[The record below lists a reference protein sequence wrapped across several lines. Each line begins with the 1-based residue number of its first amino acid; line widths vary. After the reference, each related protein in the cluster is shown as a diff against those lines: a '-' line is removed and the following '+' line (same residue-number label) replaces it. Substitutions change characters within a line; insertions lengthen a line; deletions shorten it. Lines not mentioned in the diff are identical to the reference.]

1 LFPVISDDETD
12 SHSQEVLMGGKSL
25 VRSKAQPKRTLRI
38 VDKKPDSVGGSSG
51 SEESPAMRLVL
62 AATRLFNENSIHSTG
77 IDRIIAEAGVA
88 RRTLYNQF
96 GSKEG
101 LIRAVMQRESN
112 AWFEWLDSELT
123 PADVRDPRQRIIRF
137 FALLGK
143 WFSRSDFKG
152 CSFINAVGEHPLDN
166 CVRPIAKAHRQ
177 ANFEYIRGLLGGS
190 KISNLDKVADQIAIL
205 ADGATVTAMVTGNHT
220 TAETA
225 AHAALAVM
233 DVAER
238 RVGVQNWG

>member
-1 LFPVISDDETD
+1 
-12 SHSQEVLMGGKSL
+12 MAGKL
-25 VRSKAQPKRTLRI
+25 LTRTKTQPKRRLGI
-38 VDKKPDSVGGSSG
+38 VGKKPVSVEHGGA
-51 SEESPAMRLVL
+51 ESAAMRLVL
-62 AATRLFNENSIHSTG
+62 TATCLFNENSIHATG

-101 LIRAVMQRESN
+101 LIRAVMQLESK
-112 AWFEWLDSELT
+112 AWFEWLDSEL
-123 PADVRDPRQRIIRF
+123 PRVDEHDPRKRVVGF

-143 WFSRSDFKG
+143 WFSHSDFKG

-177 ANFEYIRGLLGGS
+177 ANFEYIRRLLDGS
-190 KISNLDKVADQIAIL
+190 KISNPDKLADQIAIL

-220 TAETA
+220 MAETA
-225 AHAALAVM
+225 ASAALALM
-233 DVAER
+233 DTAER
-238 RVGVQNWG
+238 QTGSTQAIAVTV

>member
-1 LFPVISDDETD
+1 MMRAD
-12 SHSQEVLMGGKSL
+12 SHLQDVLMGGKSL
-25 VRSKAQPKRTLRI
+25 AGSRARPKRSLRV
-38 VDKKPDSVGGSSG
+38 VDKKPIGAAGGDG
-51 SEESPAMRLVL
+51 AESPAIRLVL
-62 AATRLFNENSIHSTG
+62 TATRLFNENSIHSTG
-77 IDRIIAEAGVA
+77 VDRIIAEAGVA

-101 LIRAVMQRESN
+101 LIRAVMQRESD

-123 PADVRDPRQRIIRF
+123 PSELRDPQERITRF

-152 CSFINAVGEHPLDN
+152 CSFINAVGEHPLDS

-177 ANFEYIRGLLGGS
+177 ANFEYIRRLLAGS
-190 KISNLDKVADQIAIL
+190 KISNLDKAADQITIL
-205 ADGATVTAMVTGNHT
+205 ADGATVTAMVTGNHM

-225 AHAALAVM
+225 AHAALALM
-233 DVAER
+233 DIAER
-238 RVGVQNWG
+238 RSGTAQSIQITA

>member
-1 LFPVISDDETD
+1 MS
-12 SHSQEVLMGGKSL
+12 GKSPA
-25 VRSKAQPKRTLRI
+25 RTRARPKRPLKL
-38 VDKKPDSVGGSSG
+38 DKKLIDAGGG
-51 SEESPAMRLVL
+51 AESAAMRLVL
-62 AATRLFNENSIHSTG
+62 TATRLFNENSIHATG

-101 LIRAVMQRESN
+101 LIRAVMQRESD
-112 AWFEWLDSELT
+112 AWFEWLDSQLT
-123 PADVRDPRQRIIRF
+123 PANVNNTRQRIIRF
-137 FALLGK
+137 FALLGE

-190 KISNLDKVADQIAIL
+190 KISNLDKVADQIALL
-205 ADGATVTAMVTGNHT
+205 ADGATVTAMVTGNPGM
-220 TAETA
+220 ADTA
-225 AHAALAVM
+225 ASAALALI

-238 RVGVQNWG
+238 QPVSARAITVSA

>member
-1 LFPVISDDETD
+1 
-12 SHSQEVLMGGKSL
+12 MGGKSMA
-25 VRSKAQPKRTLRI
+25 RSKARPKRNIKI
-38 VDKKPDSVGGSSG
+38 VDKKPLDVGGG
-51 SEESPAMRLVL
+51 AESPAMRLVL
-62 AATRLFNENSIHSTG
+62 TATRLFNENSIHATG

-123 PADVRDPRQRIIRF
+123 PSAMHNPRQRIIGF
-137 FALLGK
+137 FALLGE

-177 ANFEYIRGLLGGS
+177 ANFEYIRGLLAGS
-190 KISNLDKVADQIAIL
+190 KISNPDKVADQITIL
-205 ADGATVTAMVTGNHT
+205 ADGATVTAMVTGNPKM
-220 TAETA
+220 ADTA
-225 AHAALAVM
+225 ASAALALI

-238 RVGVQNWG
+238 HPISARAITVNA

>member
-1 LFPVISDDETD
+1 MP
-12 SHSQEVLMGGKSL
+12 GKL
-25 VRSKAQPKRTLRI
+25 LARTKTRPKSSIGI
-38 VDKKPDSVGGSSG
+38 VAKKPIGVEHGGA
-51 SEESPAMRLVL
+51 ESPAMRLVL
-62 AATRLFNENSIHSTG
+62 TATRLFNENSIHATG

-101 LIRAVMQRESN
+101 LIRAVMRRESE
-112 AWFEWLDSELT
+112 AWFEWLDSEL
-123 PADVRDPRQRIIRF
+123 ARIDERDPRKRIVGF

-177 ANFEYIRGLLGGS
+177 ANFEYIRQLLDGS
-190 KISNLDKVADQIAIL
+190 KISNLDKLADQIAIL
-205 ADGATVTAMVTGNHT
+205 ADGATVTAMVTGNHAM
-220 TAETA
+220 AETA
-225 AHAALAVM
+225 ASAALALM
-233 DVAER
+233 DTAER
-238 RVGVQNWG
+238 QTGSAQAIAVTV

>member
-1 LFPVISDDETD
+1 
-12 SHSQEVLMGGKSL
+12 MAGKL
-25 VRSKAQPKRTLRI
+25 QARPKRSLRI
-38 VDKKPDSVGGSSG
+38 VGRNPISLEHGGAD
-51 SEESPAMRLVL
+51 SPAMRLVL
-62 AATRLFNENSIHSTG
+62 TATRLFNENSIHATG

-101 LIRAVMQRESN
+101 LIRAVMQRESK
-112 AWFEWLDSELT
+112 AWFEWLDSEL
-123 PADVRDPRQRIIRF
+123 PRVDEHDPRRRIVAF

-177 ANFEYIRGLLGGS
+177 ANYEYIRRLLDGS
-190 KISNLDKVADQIAIL
+190 KISDLDNLADQIAIL
-205 ADGATVTAMVTGNHT
+205 ADGATVTAMVTGNHRM
-220 TAETA
+220 AETA
-225 AHAALAVM
+225 ASAALALM
-233 DVAER
+233 DTAER
-238 RVGVQNWG
+238 ETDSGQAIASTV

>member
-1 LFPVISDDETD
+1 
-12 SHSQEVLMGGKSL
+12 MA
-25 VRSKAQPKRTLRI
+25 RSKARPKRNI
-38 VDKKPDSVGGSSG
+38 QVVAKKPFDVSGGA
-51 SEESPAMRLVL
+51 ESPATRLIL
-62 AATRLFNENSIHSTG
+62 TATRLFNENSIHATG
-77 IDRIIAEAGVA
+77 IDRIIAEANVA

-112 AWFEWLDSELT
+112 AWFEWLDSELM
-123 PADVRDPRQRIIRF
+123 PSAMNHPRQRITRF
-137 FALLGK
+137 FALLGE

-177 ANFEYIRGLLGGS
+177 ANFEYIRALLAGS
-190 KISNLDKVADQIAIL
+190 KVSNLDEIADQIAIL
-205 ADGATVTAMVTGNHT
+205 ADGATVTAMVTGNPKM
-220 TAETA
+220 ADTA
-225 AHAALAVM
+225 ASAALALV

-238 RVGVQNWG
+238 QPVSARAITVNA

>member
-1 LFPVISDDETD
+1 MMQAD
-12 SHSQEVLMGGKSL
+12 SHSQDVLMGGKSL
-25 VRSKAQPKRTLRI
+25 VHSRTRPKRSLRI
-38 VDKKPDSVGGSSG
+38 VDKKPIGACGGAA
-51 SEESPAMRLVL
+51 ESPATRLVL
-62 AATRLFNENSIHSTG
+62 TATRLFNENSIHSTG
-77 IDRIIAEAGVA
+77 IDQIIAEAGVA

-112 AWFEWLDSELT
+112 AWFEWLDSEL
-123 PADVRDPRQRIIRF
+123 ALSDVRDPRQRIIRF

-152 CSFINAVGEHPLDN
+152 CSFINAVGEHPLDD

-190 KISNLDKVADQIAIL
+190 KISNLDKVADQITIL
-205 ADGATVTAMVTGNHT
+205 ADGATVTAMVTGNHA

-225 AHAALAVM
+225 AHAALAVI

-238 RVGVQNWG
+238 PAGSAQSLRIRA

>member
-1 LFPVISDDETD
+1 MMQAD
-12 SHSQEVLMGGKSL
+12 SHSQDVLMGGKSL
-25 VRSKAQPKRTLRI
+25 VHSRTRPKRSLRI
-38 VDKKPDSVGGSSG
+38 VDKKPIGACGGAA
-51 SEESPAMRLVL
+51 ESPATRLVL
-62 AATRLFNENSIHSTG
+62 TATRLFNENSIHSTG
-77 IDRIIAEAGVA
+77 IDQIIAEAGVA

-112 AWFEWLDSELT
+112 AWFEWLDSEL
-123 PADVRDPRQRIIRF
+123 ALSDVRDPRQRIIRF

-152 CSFINAVGEHPLDN
+152 CSFINAVGEHPLDD

-190 KISNLDKVADQIAIL
+190 KISNLDKVADQITIL
-205 ADGATVTAMVTGNHT
+205 ADGATVTAMVTGNHA

-225 AHAALAVM
+225 AHAALAVI

-238 RVGVQNWG
+238 PAGSAQTLRIRA

>member
-1 LFPVISDDETD
+1 MMGLD
-12 SHSQEVLMGGKSL
+12 SHSQDVVMGGKSMA
-25 VRSKAQPKRTLRI
+25 RSKARPKRNIKI
-38 VDKKPDSVGGSSG
+38 VDKKPLDVSGGA
-51 SEESPAMRLVL
+51 ESPAMRLVL
-62 AATRLFNENSIHSTG
+62 TATRLFNENSIHATG

-112 AWFEWLDSELT
+112 AWFEWLDSELA
-123 PADVRDPRQRIIRF
+123 PSAMHNPRQRITRF
-137 FALLGK
+137 FALLGE

-177 ANFEYIRGLLGGS
+177 ANFEYIRGLLAGS
-190 KISNLDKVADQIAIL
+190 KISNPDKVADQITIL
-205 ADGATVTAMVTGNHT
+205 ADGATVTAMVTGNPKM
-220 TAETA
+220 ADTA
-225 AHAALAVM
+225 ASAALALI

-238 RVGVQNWG
+238 QPISARAITVNA

>member
-1 LFPVISDDETD
+1 
-12 SHSQEVLMGGKSL
+12 MGGKAL
-25 VRSKAQPKRTLRI
+25 ARSRARPKRSLRI
-38 VDKKPDSVGGSSG
+38 VGKKPIAVGGDA
-51 SEESPAMRLVL
+51 ESPAMRLVL
-62 AATRLFNENSIHSTG
+62 TATRLFNENSIHATG

-101 LIRAVMQRESN
+101 LIRAVMQRESK
-112 AWFEWLDSELT
+112 AWFEWLDSEL
-123 PADVRDPRQRIIRF
+123 ARIDEHDPRKRIVGF

-143 WFSRSDFKG
+143 WFSRGDFKG

-177 ANFEYIRGLLGGS
+177 ANFEYIRQLLDGS
-190 KISNLDKVADQIAIL
+190 KISNLDKLADQIAIL

-220 TAETA
+220 MAETA
-225 AHAALAVM
+225 ASAALAIM
-233 DVAER
+233 DTAER
-238 RVGVQNWG
+238 QT

>member
-1 LFPVISDDETD
+1 
-12 SHSQEVLMGGKSL
+12 MAGKL
-25 VRSKAQPKRTLRI
+25 QTRPKRSLRI
-38 VDKKPDSVGGSSG
+38 VGRNPISLEHGGA
-51 SEESPAMRLVL
+51 ESPAMRLVL
-62 AATRLFNENSIHSTG
+62 TATRLFNENSIHATG

-101 LIRAVMQRESN
+101 LIRAVMQRESK
-112 AWFEWLDSELT
+112 AWFEWLDSEL
-123 PADVRDPRQRIIRF
+123 PRVDEQDPRRRIVAF

-177 ANFEYIRGLLGGS
+177 ANFEYIRRLLDGS
-190 KISNLDKVADQIAIL
+190 KISDLDKLADQIAIL
-205 ADGATVTAMVTGNHT
+205 ADGATVTAMVTGNQKM
-220 TAETA
+220 AETA
-225 AHAALAVM
+225 ASAALALM
-233 DVAER
+233 DTAER
-238 RVGVQNWG
+238 KIGSGQAFALTV

>member
-1 LFPVISDDETD
+1 MKPIS
-12 SHSQEVLMGGKSL
+12 
-25 VRSKAQPKRTLRI
+25 
-38 VDKKPDSVGGSSG
+38 VDGP
-51 SEESPAMRLVL
+51 ESPAMRLVL
-62 AATRLFNENSIHSTG
+62 TATRLFNENSIHATG

-88 RRTLYNQF
+88 RRTLYNHF

-101 LIRAVMQRESN
+101 LIRAVMQRESE
-112 AWFEWLDSELT
+112 AWFEWLDSEL
-123 PADVRDPRQRIIRF
+123 ARIDEHDPRNRIVGF

-177 ANFEYIRGLLGGS
+177 ANFEYIRRLLEGS
-190 KISNLDKVADQIAIL
+190 KISNLDKLADQIAIL

-220 TAETA
+220 MAETA
-225 AHAALAVM
+225 ASAALALM
-233 DVAER
+233 DTAER
-238 RVGVQNWG
+238 QTGSARRIAATV

>member
-1 LFPVISDDETD
+1 MP
-12 SHSQEVLMGGKSL
+12 GKL
-25 VRSKAQPKRTLRI
+25 LARSKTRPKSSLGI
-38 VDKKPDSVGGSSG
+38 VRKKPIDVEHGAT
-51 SEESPAMRLVL
+51 ESPAMRLVL
-62 AATRLFNENSIHSTG
+62 TATRLFNENSIHATG

-101 LIRAVMQRESN
+101 LIRAVMQRESE
-112 AWFEWLDSELT
+112 AWFEWLDSEL
-123 PADVRDPRQRIIRF
+123 ARIDEHDPRKRIVGF

-152 CSFINAVGEHPLDN
+152 CSFINAVGEHPLNN

-177 ANFEYIRGLLGGS
+177 ANFEYIRRLLKGS
-190 KISNLDKVADQIAIL
+190 KISNLDKIADQIAIL

-220 TAETA
+220 MAETA
-225 AHAALAVM
+225 ASAALALM
-233 DVAER
+233 DTAER
-238 RVGVQNWG
+238 QTGSAQAITVTA